1 MSVPATAIKPKMYF
15 TSKAD
20 KTSQNVKVMDFVIGL
35 LLDLNDVQNESLR
48 KWDLTKNKKEQMSRK
63 RLPMLLSNFLLVCLS
78 PTETCQRIRSP
89 PCRGSSFSI
98 SNSTSCKSPPPTSR
112 LGSSL
117 HPFIPPP
124 PPHPPAP
131 PTFCLCFTTAIY
143 HTHPH
148 LPMRYLP
155 QYKLSPPHFITIAT
169 FCRTKPVICLSTC
182 KKNKPIGSTLA
193 A

>member
-1 MSVPATAIKPKMYF
+1 M
-15 TSKAD
+15 
-20 KTSQNVKVMDFVIGL
+20 SQNVKVMDFVIGL

-98 SNSTSCKSPPPTSR
+98 SNSTSCKSPPPPPASAHPSIP
-112 LGSSL
+112 SSL
-117 HPFIPPP
+117 LLLLTLQLLQPFV
-124 PPHPPAP
+124 
-131 PTFCLCFTTAIY
+131 CFTTAIY

-148 LPMRYLP
+148 LPMCYLP